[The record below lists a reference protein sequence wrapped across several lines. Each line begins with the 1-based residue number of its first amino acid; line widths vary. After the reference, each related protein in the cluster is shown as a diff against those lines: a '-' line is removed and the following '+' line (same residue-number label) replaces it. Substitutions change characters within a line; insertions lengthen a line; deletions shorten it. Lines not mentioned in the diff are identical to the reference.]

1 LGYALSGFPSFLL
14 FLSLSRCASR
24 PVGLSPLRFALVEFC
39 VQKKNRNYFLLSD
52 IDTRSLPMS
61 APASSTSAPA
71 SSASSASG
79 GSAAVLPSP
88 TILLQATKLAM
99 EQDRA
104 ILLDYYEQT
113 ANGTAF
119 LGEDPETK
127 ERILVKSKEEFTSL
141 IKKLYKV
148 GDDFIILT
156 ENSIYIV
163 SGKIQKRKVNLAAL
177 QEAYDA
183 L

>member
-1 LGYALSGFPSFLL
+1 MA
-14 FLSLSRCASR
+14 
-24 PVGLSPLRFALVEFC
+24 
-39 VQKKNRNYFLLSD
+39 
-52 IDTRSLPMS
+52 T
-61 APASSTSAPA
+61 PAQNTTTTQ
-71 SSASSASG
+71 SASSPAPATTAIVASTEI
-79 GSAAVLPSP
+79 LPSA
-88 TILLQATKLAM
+88 TTLLQAAKIAC

-104 ILLDYYEQT
+104 IMLDYFRQT

-156 ENSIYIV
+156 ENSLYIV
-163 SGKIQKRKVNLAAL
+163 SGKIGKRKVNLASL
-177 QEAYDA
+177 QEAYDSS